1 MHYVLLLGL
10 TAVEKD
16 WTDLKRTSQESLDI

>member
-16 WTDLKRTSQESLDI
+16 